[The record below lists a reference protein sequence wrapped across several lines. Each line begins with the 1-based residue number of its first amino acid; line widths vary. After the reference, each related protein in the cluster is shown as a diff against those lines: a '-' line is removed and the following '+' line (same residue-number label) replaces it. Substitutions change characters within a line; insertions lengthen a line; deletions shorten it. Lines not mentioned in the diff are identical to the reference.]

1 MNGKEKLHLSLM
13 ITVRES
19 IVDILILRK
28 SYSFKVDCV
37 RTLFSGRFILCTSLV
52 LVIRVRV
59 NLLFLR
65 RLLGERIV
73 TVITLRV
80 RSLVRSVAVLCRLE
94 VLRCLLYM
102 VACRR
107 CWRPGTRSVAPV

>member
-1 MNGKEKLHLSLM
+1 MNGKEKLHL
-13 ITVRES
+13 IVRES

-37 RTLFSGRFILCTSLV
+37 RTLFILFILCTSLV